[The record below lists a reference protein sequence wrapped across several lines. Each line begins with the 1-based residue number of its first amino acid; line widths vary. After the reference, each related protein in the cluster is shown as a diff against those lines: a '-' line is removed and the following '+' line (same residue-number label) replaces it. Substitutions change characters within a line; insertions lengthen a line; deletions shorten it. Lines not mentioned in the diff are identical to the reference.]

1 MGSPTMSVVAW
12 AESPLQLV
20 GVAEWAAAH
29 GGRVPLAGRLT
40 TQMSSTADEL
50 IERGAM
56 FGPCEPYLGI
66 PWNLL
71 ASHRHWLVGD
81 GFSGQFR
88 LAASILRPRRIT
100 FLDDGSNAI
109 AFADALTGRRP
120 YSRPGVVERG
130 MTTRLVPFALEQ
142 VVGRARV
149 GEVDFFTA
157 FDFGEERSA
166 DLADIGPRVERHRFE
181 WTRRTARPFTPL
193 SDGRVLLGSARP
205 VDGRMPMAEYIAWV
219 RREAALAPVTYL
231 PHRRESAAQL
241 LEVSAIAGVHVW
253 NQSLPAELILAGTT
267 EPLEILT
274 LPSSTTTTLPLVLR
288 GTGSVIRSGR
298 SAIDTDG
305 RSVTA

>member
-1 MGSPTMSVVAW
+1 MSTSTMSVVAW
-12 AESPLQLV
+12 VESPLQLV
-20 GVAEWAAAH
+20 GAAEWVAAH

-66 PWNLL
+66 PWKLL
-71 ASHRHWLVGD
+71 ATHRHWLVGD

-142 VVGRARV
+142 VLGRALA
-149 GEVDFFTA
+149 GQVDFFTA

-166 DLADIGPRVERHRFE
+166 DLADIGTRVERHRFE

-193 SDGRVLLGSARP
+193 TDGRVLLGSARP
-205 VDGRMPMAEYIAWV
+205 VDGRMPMAEYIDWV
-219 RREAALAPVTYL
+219 RREAAVAPVTYL
-231 PHRRESAAQL
+231 PHRRESAAQIAA
-241 LEVSAIAGVHVW
+241 VSAMPGVHVW
-253 NQSLPAELILAGTT
+253 TQSLPAELILAGTT

-298 SAIDTDG
+298 WAIDTDG